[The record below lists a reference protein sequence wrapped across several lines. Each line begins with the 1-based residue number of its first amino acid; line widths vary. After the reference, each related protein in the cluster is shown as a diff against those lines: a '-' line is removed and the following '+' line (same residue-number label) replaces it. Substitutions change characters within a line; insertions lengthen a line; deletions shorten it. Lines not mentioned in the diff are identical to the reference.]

1 MHSLRSVPAGTV
13 ITRVYFSVPGFY
25 TTGEHFDDW
34 DAAVTHAP
42 GPPPGA
48 GRRADRVRGRLQHPG

>member
-42 GPPPGA
+42 
-48 GRRADRVRGRLQHPG
+48 